1 MCVHK
6 VEGQSVCVLCT
17 GSLLQIIH
25 HSNPQMEMLV
35 QFISGTIYIV
45 LLTFCSPGNIKG
57 NFNSN
62 YGSELIS

>member
-1 MCVHK
+1 MCVRTF
-6 VEGQSVCVLCT
+6 EGESLGVLCT
-17 GSLLQIIH
+17 GSLLRIIH

-35 QFISGTIYIV
+35 QFISRTIYFV

-62 YGSELIS
+62 YRSGLIS